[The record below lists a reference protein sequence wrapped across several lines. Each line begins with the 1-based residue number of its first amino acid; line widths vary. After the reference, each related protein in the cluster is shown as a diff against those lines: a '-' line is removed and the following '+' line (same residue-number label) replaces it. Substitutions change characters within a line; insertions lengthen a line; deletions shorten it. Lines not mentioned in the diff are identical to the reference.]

1 MQLPKDY
8 SKKIVSR
15 WSKQLDKGA
24 EIKDDY
30 VKTLTAIMMENT
42 YSSMKESGMV
52 LTEAAPTGAMSAQG
66 APATTAPASSNTLG
80 AFNWDSTVQNS
91 GVQGPYD
98 SRIATMLMPTV
109 RRVFPEL
116 LAHDLVGV
124 QPMHAP
130 VSIAVAL
137 RFFVDKSGVGT
148 KQEIGWNIMDDRKT
162 GTDQMSSDNTR
173 GSWYG
178 ISDTAEARAGLGTVH
193 GSQAQ
198 TDMWSAYTGTAET
211 GSNYDGQGVDLAGSE
226 WWAIGTD
233 MPMASLK
240 IEKAIVEARERKI
253 AANWSLELAE
263 DLQKMM
269 SMDVD
274 SEMINA
280 MSYEIKAE
288 TDRQLVSEMVKS
300 AIVAT
305 RTSTWDPI
313 KADGNKQSE
322 RIGTLATQIAI
333 KSQEIARYTRRG
345 AANFLITTPTIV
357 GLMERVTELGGF
369 DKGFAVNGEQVGI
382 ALVGTTRSGAV
393 KVYRDSFA
401 KAASAYVL
409 LGYKGP
415 GYADSGIIFCPYIP
429 LQIARAVGMNSFD
442 PRVGLRTRY
451 GIANNLFGAGNY
463 YHFIKVSG
471 LTDTYTITSNRQFT
485 F

>member
-1 MQLPKDY
+1 MYMNLPKDY
-8 SKKIVSR
+8 NQKITAK
-15 WSKQLDKGA
+15 WQKQMDKQG
-24 EIKDDY
+24 EIKNDY
-30 VKTLTAIMMENT
+30 VRNLTAIMLENT
-42 YSSMKESGMV
+42 YTSMREAGVV
-52 LTEAAPTGAMSAQG
+52 LTESVPTGAMAAQG
-66 APATTAPASSNTLG
+66 TAASATTPASSGVLG
-80 AFNWDSTVQNS
+80 SFDWNSQVQNS

-116 LAHDLVGV
+116 VAHDLVGV

-137 RFFVDKSGVGT
+137 RFFVEKSN
-148 KQEIGWNIMDDRKT
+148 KLEIGWNVMDDTKT
-162 GTDQMSSDNTR
+162 GANGMSADTTR

-178 ISDTAEARAGLGTVH
+178 VSSAAEARAGFGDVS
-193 GSQAQ
+193 GDA
-198 TDMWSAYTGTAET
+198 MWSAYTGTVES
-211 GSNYDGQGVDLAGSE
+211 GSNYDGQAADLAGSE

-280 MSYEIKAE
+280 MSYEVKAE
-288 TDRQLVSEMVKS
+288 TDRQLISEMVKA
-300 AIVAT
+300 AIAAG
-305 RTSTWDPI
+305 RTSSWDPAL
-313 KADGNKQSE
+313 ADGNKQSE

-345 AANFLITTPTIV
+345 AANFLVTTPTIV

-369 DKGFAVNGEQVGI
+369 DKGFAVNGEAVGV

-401 KAASAYVL
+401 KAGAAYIL

-471 LTDTYTITSNRQFT
+471 LTDSYTITSGRQFT